1 MFHHGCWCFRKKKKR
16 IRKCSCSL
24 SRPAQRRKT
33 IFIPAIKSADNTLSS
48 RLPFLPKNQVIS
60 CNLRKGLGVAEPQR
74 YSARKPVRCV
84 SLNRIFQ
91 TTLAYLS
98 HPRCWKNGSSNYVVA
113 LKVIFLIDI
122 SQNWYFQTTSLPLPD
137 EKKTFISLLIV
148 QRYERILPITVIY
161 TRVYFSIFL
170 SKNYNRQWI
179 ILVIFNRN
187 IIMHPYSSRI
197 IVILL

>member
-1 MFHHGCWCFRKKKKR
+1 MFPKKKKR

-24 SRPAQRRKT
+24 SRPGQRRKT

-122 SQNWYFQTTSLPLPD
+122 SQNWYFQTTSLPLP
-137 EKKTFISLLIV
+137 
-148 QRYERILPITVIY
+148 ITVIY